1 MTISISTEISSK
13 IQLLPPNL
21 VDQIAAGEV
30 VERPASVVKELIE
43 NAIDA
48 GAENIDI
55 SIEDGGHKLIQIDDD
70 GCGMNSRELEISFQR
85 HATSK
90 IKSNDDL
97 LKVTSMGFRGEA
109 LPSIASIS
117 EVFIRTANNNLQGNE
132 SKISGGE
139 VQFTRPAPRPQGT
152 TFQVRDIFYNVPAR
166 KKFLKKKE
174 VEARHIYQMVRKY
187 MLGYPEIGFTYNQN
201 GEEKKRLTS
210 ESLEERII
218 SVMGKSYK
226 NNVLPIRYTK
236 GRYNVSGF
244 VGNLNLVK
252 KRRGEQFIF
261 LNGRAIQDKLLN
273 SAVMSSYKTVLSR
286 GEFPFFLVNIEMP
299 QEGIDVNVHPAK
311 LEVRFQDE
319 WRVYHVIKA
328 AVSLVMKDILNVIP
342 DLQFSSN
349 FNKYAGRSKESDW
362 LKFKPAE
369 PSFIPDEVPPHQKD
383 GNDFDIA
390 PGTQQNFI
398 ERVNQISASGEKEL
412 PIVGETFWQIHN
424 KYILTEI
431 KGGLIIIDQH
441 VAHERV
447 LFEKAVLA
455 MSGKGFSSQALLFP
469 VTIKFQP
476 EEYARFP
483 EIVSYL
489 EKIGFQMREF
499 GENTIIVEGVPSDIS
514 QGVEEKVIREVLEFY
529 CEHEYMKSEVLDLIA
544 ATYSCKAAI
553 KAGDSLNPPEMKV
566 LIDQLFH
573 TEHPYYCPHGR
584 PIIVNLGIEEL
595 DKRFER
601 SW

>member
-1 MTISISTEISSK
+1 M
-13 IQLLPPNL
+13 
-21 VDQIAAGEV
+21 
-30 VERPASVVKELIE
+30 
-43 NAIDA
+43 NA
-48 GAENIDI
+48 
-55 SIEDGGHKLIQIDDD
+55 
-70 GCGMNSRELEISFQR
+70 RELEMSFKR

-90 IKSNDDL
+90 IKSIDDL
-97 LKVTSMGFRGEA
+97 LKVSSMGFRGEA

-117 EVFIRTANNNLQGNE
+117 EVFIRSANNNLQGNE

-139 VQFTRPAPRPQGT
+139 VQFVRPAPRPQGT
-152 TFQVRDIFYNVPAR
+152 TFQVRDIFFNVPAR

-174 VEARHIYQMVRKY
+174 VEARHIFQMVRKY
-187 MLGYPEIGFTYNQN
+187 MLGYPEINFSYHHNN
-201 GEEKKRLTS
+201 EEKSKLSS
-210 ESLEERII
+210 ETLENRII

-226 NNVLPIRYTK
+226 NNVLPISYEK
-236 GRYNVSGF
+236 GRYKVTGF

-273 SAVMSSYKTVLSR
+273 SAVMSCYKTVLSR
-286 GEFPFFLVNIEMP
+286 GEFPFYIININMP
-299 QEGIDVNVHPAK
+299 LDGIDVNVHPAK

-319 WRVYHVIKA
+319 WRVYHVLKA
-328 AVSLVMKDILNVIP
+328 AVSLVMNDILSVIP
-342 DLQFSSN
+342 DLQFSNN
-349 FNKYAGRSKESDW
+349 FNQYAGRSKTADW
-362 LKFKPAE
+362 QTFKPKDPVFVPE
-369 PSFIPDEVPPHQKD
+369 ETPPHQKE
-383 GNDFDIA
+383 NSNFDVA

-398 ERVNQISASGEKEL
+398 ERVNQISVDGEKEL
-412 PIVGETFWQIHN
+412 PMVGETFWQIHN

-447 LFEKAVLA
+447 LFEKAIKA
-455 MSGKGFSSQALLFP
+455 MSGRGFSSQALLFP

-476 EEYARFP
+476 EEYSRFP
-483 EIVSYL
+483 EIVPYL

-499 GENTIIVEGVPSDIS
+499 GDNSIIIEGVPPDIS
-514 QGVEEKVIREVLEFY
+514 QGVEEKVIREVLEFF
-529 CEHEYMKSEVLDLIA
+529 CEHQYMKSEVLDLIA

-553 KAGDSLNPPEMKV
+553 KAGDPLNPPEMKV

-595 DKRFER
+595 DRRFER
-601 SW
+601 MW